1 MKKYHLKHLLILL
14 ALLFSACYL
23 NPYTPVTGNLSNDVL
38 VGNWKPTDESITSL
52 KKEKSYYQ
60 DKEINLILSSDNT
73 FVLTNIPDCFKNAF
87 GECKG
92 GYLSYKGEWKINQ
105 RTDSTNDLH
114 LIEKS
119 YNQRGVYAVPLIKSK
134 DTIQIAFFFGDPDSG
149 RAMYFSKR

>member
-1 MKKYHLKHLLILL
+1 MKKYHLKYLFILL
-14 ALLFSACYL
+14 VFLFCACYL

-38 VGNWKPTDESITSL
+38 VGKWKPTEQSIAFL

-60 DKEINLILSSDNT
+60 DKEIELTLSSDNT

-92 GYLSYKGEWKINQ
+92 GYNSFKGEWKIYQ
-105 RTDSTNDLH
+105 RTDATNDLH
-114 LIEKS
+114 LIEK
-119 YNQRGVYAVPLIKSK
+119 GKAVYAIPLVKSK

-149 RAMYFSKR
+149 RAMHFEKQ